1 MTKEKKTKN
10 YILSNNVV
18 INLAGLISK
27 RKSSSKTKSIKKDTQ
42 EKQESTA
49 IGRTTPF
56 NNISNLDTQIQQA
69 NLRVAENRFQNSS
82 RLPSDTSRTIET
94 SSPQFYTT
102 SLPDDRFREG
112 NSYYNPNDNA
122 GAFGTIEGSDSFQA
136 QGNNIPM
143 HEQNNDVWQ
152 RDLNTLLG
160 NHVSDYNDDNYSL
173 RSGSDIT
180 YGTIFSDSSDSYG
193 NVSSVSNDVNSQ
205 DNRSTT
211 NTINSDESIILPVRR
226 KPQPKTPQPK
236 TPPDPTLLK
245 YVKKLQYG
253 PEQIKFWLENGK
265 DFDPNRPL
273 IRPTKDGRT
282 FRKIN
287 DGSVIYRLLMN
298 HALEYGLL

>member
-1 MTKEKKTKN
+1 MTKEKKTTKQGKPSEN

-27 RKSSSKTKSIKKDTQ
+27 RKSSSKTKSSQKDTQ

-122 GAFGTIEGSDSFQA
+122 GAFGTIEGSNSFQA
-136 QGNNIPM
+136 QGNNIPATELFNEDYSFSSDTTVM
-143 HEQNNDVWQ
+143 SDNSNKNQNQNNQEQSEENMFTQ
-152 RDLNTLLG
+152 RK
-160 NHVSDYNDDNYSL
+160 Y
-173 RSGSDIT
+173 
-180 YGTIFSDSSDSYG
+180 TI
-193 NVSSVSNDVNSQ
+193 
-205 DNRSTT
+205 
-211 NTINSDESIILPVRR
+211 DEVR
-226 KPQPKTPQPK
+226 
-236 TPPDPTLLK
+236 L
-245 YVKKLQYG
+245 
-253 PEQIKFWLENGK
+253 WLENGK
-265 DFDPNRPL
+265 RIDPRRQLKRPA
-273 IRPTKDGRT
+273 TDGRMYALAPKNG
-282 FRKIN
+282 KIFTA
-287 DGSVIYRLLMN
+287 LMSD
-298 HALEYGLL
+298 AVAYGLVNIDSI